1 MHNFSTF
8 LNHYWSRMPKKN
20 SKTIL
25 FIMCRILENKTF
37 TSVLIKTNETKAL
50 PPWLHHIIPHS
61 SQAPNLLFF
70 SMNVFSFHNPNTTF
84 PKSTDKG
91 NVIRCT
97 FLVNTAELST
107 VGQIQGHS
115 SQQVKY
121 KVREVN
127 RSV

>member
-1 MHNFSTF
+1 MKQKH
-8 LNHYWSRMPKKN
+8 SRLGYIT
-20 SKTIL
+20 SSLIL
-25 FIMCRILENKTF
+25 HRLQIFF
-37 TSVLIKTNETKAL
+37 
-50 PPWLHHIIPHS
+50 
-61 SQAPNLLFF
+61 FF

-107 VGQIQGHS
+107 VGRIQGHS